1 MGEMESLERHFST
14 MPEAFALF
22 EVLLDPIKD
31 PYDFR
36 FLYLNEAMAKLMG
49 FAKQNLLGSK
59 YYQIFPDGDRKWLT
73 FYYDAAFNRK
83 QHILRKF
90 YSREIK
96 KYLRI
101 VCYPWPGANLCAC
114 LFSDETDYVKADKRL
129 YQANKNLEE
138 AKLKL
143 DKAYAEAKK
152 ANDDKTELLASVS
165 KGIRTPLDG
174 ILGYINLAMK
184 IDRPELIRE
193 YLEKIQDSGQT
204 LQKVINKTADLSRIE
219 RGEIV
224 LNPEPISYAVL
235 LQAIFDM
242 MKPAMEA
249 KQIEFVADTSKAAL
263 PNVYLDILRF
273 QDIMLNILSNAIN
286 FTAENGRIEFMVETL
301 ELTEK
306 SVQDRI
312 VIRDT
317 GCGMSKDF
325 LPHLFEPFSQEY
337 RESRARDSGAGLG
350 MSIVKKLVELM
361 GGQIQVKSELGKGT
375 EFTLYMRTALAP
387 SNYDPKKPRQ
397 RIDIS
402 LDIVEGKKV
411 LLCEDDEVN
420 QELAAA
426 ILEMQNIEVVCAMDG
441 REGLDIFMKSKP
453 GEFAAVL
460 LDERM
465 PVLDGVETARRIR
478 NLQREDAQEV
488 PILALSSNTY
498 ENSMKRA
505 SEAGMDAYLL
515 KPFEPGKVL
524 ETLAECMVKKH
535 QPEEV

>member
-1 MGEMESLERHFST
+1 MGEMESLERHFGT

-22 EVLLDPIKD
+22 EVLLDPIKE

-36 FLYLNEAMAKLMG
+36 FLYLNKAMAKLLG
-49 FAKQNLLGSK
+49 FDKKNLLGAR
-59 YYQIFPDGDRKWLT
+59 YYQIFPEGDRKWLT

-101 VCYPWPGANLCAC
+101 ICYPWPGANLCAC
-114 LFSDETDYVKADKRL
+114 LFLDETDYVKSDKRL
-129 YQANKNLEE
+129 YQANQSLQE
-138 AKLKL
+138 AKQKL
-143 DKAYAEAKK
+143 DRAYAEAKK

-174 ILGYINLAMK
+174 ILGYINLAME
-184 IDRPELIRE
+184 IDRPELLRE
-193 YLEKIQDSGQT
+193 YMAKIKDSGQM
-204 LQKVINKTADLSRIE
+204 LQKLINKTADLSRIE

-224 LNPEPISYAVL
+224 LNPEPVSYGL
-235 LQAIFDM
+235 LLRAIFDM

-249 KQIEFVADTSKAAL
+249 KKIKFVVDTSKAAL
-263 PNVYLDILRF
+263 PNVYMDILRF
-273 QDIMLNILSNAIN
+273 QDIILNILSNAIN
-286 FTAENGRIEFMVETL
+286 FTAENGRIDFIVETL
-301 ELTEK
+301 ELGEK
-306 SVQDRI
+306 EVQDRI

-317 GCGMSKDF
+317 GCGMSKKF

-337 RESRARDSGAGLG
+337 KESRARDSGAGLG

-361 GGQIQVKSELGKGT
+361 GGQIKVNSEPEKGT

-387 SNYDPKKPRQ
+387 ERYVSKKPRK

-411 LLCEDDEVN
+411 LLCEDNEVN
-420 QELAAA
+420 QELATA
-426 ILEMQNIEVVCAMDG
+426 ILEMQGIEVVCAMDG
-441 REGLDIFMKSKP
+441 REGLDIFTKSSLR
-453 GEFAAVL
+453 EFAAIL

-465 PVLDGVETARRIR
+465 PVMDGLETARRIR
-478 NLQREDAQEV
+478 ELQREDAQEV
-488 PILALSSNTY
+488 PILALTGNTY
-498 ENSMKRA
+498 ENSVKRA
-505 SEAGMDAYLL
+505 REAGMDAYLL
-515 KPFEPGKVL
+515 KPFEPGKLL

-535 QPEEV
+535 QQDK